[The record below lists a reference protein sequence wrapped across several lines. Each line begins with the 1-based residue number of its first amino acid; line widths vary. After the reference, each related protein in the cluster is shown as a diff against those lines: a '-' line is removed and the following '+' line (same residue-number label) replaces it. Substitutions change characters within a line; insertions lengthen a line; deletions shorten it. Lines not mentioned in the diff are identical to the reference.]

1 MTEKSNSETLT
12 TYTILNALVEGSVF
26 GILRYL
32 IQPQMMGWEFLHY
45 LLLYNLIAFG
55 LMPLAGIITD
65 LTSNKHLFVQ
75 TGVLMI
81 FCGLLFPSHFTRVVP
96 LALGLKIKTVF
107 CGVGTALFRAAASGV
122 ILRRSEHRN
131 RDIGLFLGAAP
142 LGTAIVLLKPTFAYY
157 FIPIAMFTAARDDH
171 CREFGE
177 MLAAREAPKRRKK
190 HLTVIAAVGLTV
202 VLMAAAAFRFL
213 IGEAV
218 DLVFTSDKKLILL
231 FSLAL
236 ILGRALGGF
245 LSDLDGN
252 VILSLVSVGLGGYF
266 LLAADGRTLWIAA
279 GLFFL
284 NLTLPA
290 LYHSAAEL
298 IPRAP
303 AFAAGLISVTA
314 LPAAIT
320 ARRFPADGMFE
331 KMLTV
336 EGLLLNGAALI
347 TCAVLLY
354 ELPVVKIILE
364 KKKTKK
370 ERKKEESK

>member
-45 LLLYNLIAFG
+45 LLLYNVLSFG
-55 LMPLAGIITD
+55 LMPLVGILTD
-65 LTSNKHLFVQ
+65 LTANKHLFVQ
-75 TGVLMI
+75 TGVLMV

-107 CGVGTALFRAAASGV
+107 CGIGTALFRAAAAGV

-142 LGTAIVLLKPTFAYY
+142 LGTAIILLKPTFVYY

-171 CREFGE
+171 CRAFGE
-177 MLAAREAPKRRKK
+177 ALAAKEEADKPKKR
-190 HLTVIAAVGLTV
+190 LPVVFAAAMTAGLLIAAL
-202 VLMAAAAFRFL
+202 LRAWL
-213 IGEAV
+213 GEAV
-218 DLVFTSDKKLILL
+218 DLVFTADKKVILL

-236 ILGRALGGF
+236 ILGRAIGGY
-245 LSDLDGN
+245 LSDLAGN
-252 VILSLVSVGLGGYF
+252 VTVSLATLGAGGYI

-279 GLFFL
+279 GIFLL

-290 LYHSAAEL
+290 LYHTASEL

-303 AFAAGLISVTA
+303 AFAAGLVSMA
-314 LPAAIT
+314 SLPAAVASRCIDVPELIGRT
-320 ARRFPADGMFE
+320 I
-331 KMLTV
+331 TV
-336 EGLLLNGAALI
+336 EAFAMNGLILIAAAILLS
-347 TCAVLLY
+347 
-354 ELPVVKIILE
+354 ELPAVKVCRKTE
-364 KKKTKK
+364 KKEKL
-370 ERKKEESK
+370 R